1 MESFMTRTRF
11 IGSHCG
17 KIENPFTL
25 RRIAKVCSEELKGKG
40 YDEGG
45 VDLIIEISAGIV
57 AFAILILTIYLIRSL
72 LALTR
77 TMKSVQGTLDG
88 LKEKVEETLD
98 ESTRTLKET
107 RLLVEDL
114 RIKSQQADEMFKS
127 LEDVGKN
134 LQEVSA
140 GIIRQ
145 AELHKDRLSHVV
157 ALISAGIDLVKQW
170 CKKP

>member
-1 MESFMTRTRF
+1 MTGPSSSARN
-11 IGSHCG
+11 GG
-17 KIENPFTL
+17 KIGKPFTF
-25 RRIAKVCSEELKGKG
+25 RGIAKVCSEELRGKG
-40 YDEGG
+40 YDGG
-45 VDLIIEISAGIV
+45 GINLIIEISAGIV

-77 TMKSVQGTLDG
+77 TMKSVQEALDG
-88 LKEKVEETLD
+88 LKEKVEEALE

-140 GIIRQ
+140 GIIRH

-157 ALISAGIDLVKQW
+157 ALISAGIDLAKQW
-170 CKKP
+170 REKP